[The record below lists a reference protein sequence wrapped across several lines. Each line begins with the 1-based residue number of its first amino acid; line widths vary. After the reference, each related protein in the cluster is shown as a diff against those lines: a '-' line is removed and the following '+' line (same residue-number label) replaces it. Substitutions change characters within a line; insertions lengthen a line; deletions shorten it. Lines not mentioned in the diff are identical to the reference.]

1 MVRKVE
7 GLWCFVDGSR
17 AAVDFVR
24 RTPVPFDLMDLT
36 NFISA
41 APPLF
46 SGVGRRGGSC
56 RRFCCSRQAGEYRGC
71 S

>member
-24 RTPVPFDLMDLT
+24 RTPVTFDLIDFT

-41 APPLF
+41 VLPLF
-46 SGVGRRGGSC
+46 SAIERRGGSC
-56 RRFCCSRQAGEYRGC
+56 RRFCYSRRAGRCRGC